1 MQTQHAAITQRKRRE
16 HVCKLI
22 CIHSNYLS
30 IRTSDHFIYQTDWR
44 GRGRGRRQRRR
55 RRRRGRKLRRGRIN
69 RKRRRRRRKRKRR
82 RGIILMIM
90 IKRKRKRRR
99 KRRRRMI
106 IMIKRRRRR
115 IKRKRRRRE
124 LWYVAVRA
132 TLWHSKVYY
141 WCNSFHPKHIFAH
154 FVHSWPGP
162 ARFVLVWC
170 SSGC

>member
-55 RRRRGRKLRRGRIN
+55 RRRRGRKLRRRRIN

-82 RGIILMIM
+82 M
-90 IKRKRKRRR
+90 
-99 KRRRRMI
+99 

-115 IKRKRRRRE
+115 IRRKRRRRE

>member
-55 RRRRGRKLRRGRIN
+55 RRRRGRKLRRRRIS

-82 RGIILMIM
+82 M
-90 IKRKRKRRR
+90 
-99 KRRRRMI
+99 

-115 IKRKRRRRE
+115 IRRKRRRRE

-132 TLWHSKVYY
+132 TLGHSKVYY
-141 WCNSFHPKHIFAH
+141 WCNSFHPEHIFAH